1 MCLRNA
7 PQATIS
13 MWPDSFAPPVYGF
26 NRLFQQNH
34 NKEYCC
40 SGGFVAV
47 ATKLGLQT
55 GVAVS
60 CQLRKLTQLLA
71 SDAVLMRQ
79 VGEIEKI
86 LQRQPPGKR
95 K

>member
-1 MCLRNA
+1 MWNGNLPRNTKEHQRVS
-7 PQATIS
+7 P
-13 MWPDSFAPPVYGF
+13 Y
-26 NRLFQQNH
+26 

-60 CQLRKLTQLLA
+60 CQLRKLIQLLA